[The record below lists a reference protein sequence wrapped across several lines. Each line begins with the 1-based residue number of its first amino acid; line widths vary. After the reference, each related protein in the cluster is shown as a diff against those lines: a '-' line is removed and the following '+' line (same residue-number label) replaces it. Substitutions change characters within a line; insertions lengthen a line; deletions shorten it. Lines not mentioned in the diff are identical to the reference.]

1 MTPRRWLP
9 ALRALLAQGLAF
21 GLTLILLRI
30 APFHLPPLGWLA
42 VDAVLAAA
50 IGRRLGLAPWWTGL
64 NLLLPW
70 LLQGASVLHLP
81 GSLYLGGLLAL
92 LLVFGGGLLIQVP
105 LYHSNRE
112 AWRAVAARLPSEAR
126 TFVDL
131 GCGLGGL
138 LAHLAQAR
146 PDLNLVGVEAS
157 PLTWFG
163 AWFRCLPHRN
173 VQVRLRSLWSMDLAA
188 FDVAF
193 AFLSPA
199 PMPRLWAK
207 VQAEMRPGGLFLS
220 HTFAVP
226 GHREDWTLPLPGREG
241 ACLRGWVIGSGS

>member
-1 MTPRRWLP
+1 MTLPRWPP

-21 GLTLILLRI
+21 GLTLGLVRL
-30 APFHLPPLGWLA
+30 APFPLPPLGWLG
-42 VDAVLAAA
+42 VDSVLAAG
-50 IGRRLGLAPWWTGL
+50 IGQGLGLAPWWTGL

-70 LLQGASVLHLP
+70 LLQGASALHLP
-81 GSLYLGGLLAL
+81 GGLYLGGFLAL

-112 AWRAVAARLPSEAR
+112 AWRAVAARLPAEAR

-138 LAHLAQAR
+138 LAHLARAH
-146 PDLNLVGVEAS
+146 PDLALVGVEAS
-157 PLTWFG
+157 PLTWFA
-163 AWFRCLPHRN
+163 AWLRCLPHRN
-173 VQVRLRSLWSMDLAA
+173 VKVRLGSLWSVDLAA

-207 VQAEMRPGGLFLS
+207 VQAEMRPGTLFLS

-226 GHREDWTLPLPGREG
+226 GQGEDWTLPLPGREG
-241 ACLRGWVIGSGS
+241 ACLRGWELGKR